1 MLRIFFVWIFMAVII
16 ISGCASQ
23 PERRVD
29 TCPAFKPTGD
39 PKVDQPKIFE
49 LERIVRNILKDK
61 NAHGRVGNAYLK
73 MERYEGGAEH
83 LEMANTLDPDPRL
96 NLYLASLYVKLKNYE
111 MAIERY
117 KQ

>member
-29 TCPAFKPTGD
+29 TRPAFKPTGD

-49 LERIVRNILKDK
+49 LERIVRNNPKDK
-61 NAHGRVGNAYLK
+61 NESEQVSQRFSPEIHYC
-73 MERYEGGAEH
+73 
-83 LEMANTLDPDPRL
+83 
-96 NLYLASLYVKLKNYE
+96 
-111 MAIERY
+111 
-117 KQ
+117 